1 MVYEKKVTDFHEGD
15 RIEFRCPGYVKKVTS
30 ASVHVSLDDLNY
42 ASDVPVPP
50 RTLTKLSRAPEMA
63 LEEAIELEV
72 DDELVKAVDRVLGDL
87 FWHAGK
93 IAEPY
98 PGFPQIMRKPW
109 SAEDVVQPRKLV
121 RRNIPSRVIARKL
134 GRSMNAV

>member
-1 MVYEKKVTDFHEGD
+1 MVDEKKVTDFHEGD

-93 IAEPY
+93 IAEPHPSSEEVALAAIDAVY
-98 PGFPQIMRKPW
+98 SFHKKYYSP
-109 SAEDVVQPRKLV
+109 SAESQE
-121 RRNIPSRVIARKL
+121 PSGGA
-134 GRSMNAV
+134 

>member
-1 MVYEKKVTDFHEGD
+1 MRATASSSA
-15 RIEFRCPGYVKKVTS
+15 CPGYVKKVTS

-72 DDELVKAVDRVLGDL
+72 DDELVKAVDRVLGDVL
-87 FWHAGK
+87 ACRK
-93 IAEPY
+93 DRRASSLQRRS
-98 PGFPQIMRKPW
+98 GF
-109 SAEDVVQPRKLV
+109 
-121 RRNIPSRVIARKL
+121 
-134 GRSMNAV
+134 GRH